1 MNEWFEVNGYSCSL
15 HKWFH
20 TQRACPECPESRP
33 AERPQLFIIRSS
45 DGKLGSNGEAVER
58 KDAGNTE
65 SDSLRPV
72 ANPSTPVVPVEPA
85 RPNEEFLTL
94 KDFPRK
100 FRAIARSLSQARD
113 CDHSLEVHAMADM
126 LEASIESA
134 TLTPVPVVAAPQSAE
149 EQILDAIFE
158 DHTICENCPT
168 SRRTGQGDCG
178 EMFTVHGVTHSCK
191 YLADHEGSHW
201 CNCKVATTPSPVS
214 TDVPVAQPPRV
225 EYEAMR
231 QIFNALADTEASGAA
246 EQLAHV
252 EEIVTKYFRCATHT
266 PVSREPLPC
275 HICGTALDPNWL
287 NCPKCEGKARSSA
300 NTALPASQ
308 EPRQATCIH
317 CGQPLNPNAPL
328 PYCTVVRGHCSPLSE
343 REEK

>member
-1 MNEWFEVNGYSCSL
+1 MPTNPTPRMHIW
-15 HKWFH
+15 
-20 TQRACPECPESRP
+20 EST
-33 AERPQLFIIRSS
+33 IS
-45 DGKLGSNGEAVER
+45 
-58 KDAGNTE
+58 
-65 SDSLRPV
+65 
-72 ANPSTPVVPVEPA
+72 STPVVPVEPA
-85 RPNEEFLTL
+85 PMSKAELADYLDCPVPIRDLWNRLIELEQHVGTHDLEEFEPCEICREGGEYDTV
-94 KDFPRK
+94 KR
-100 FRAIARSLSQARD
+100 QY
-113 CDHSLEVHAMADM
+113 
-126 LEASIESA
+126 ESA
-134 TLTPVPVVAAPQSAE
+134 AIEYVDRLMQGPKCKYCNDTGKFSAWSAKLGDHIETCTCAAALTPVPVVAAPKCE
-149 EQILDAIFE
+149 R
-158 DHTICENCPT
+158 ENCPT

-287 NCPKCEGKARSSA
+287 NCPKCEGPARSESIGAEQWLSKRYDRYGNPLALTGDIQVSA
-300 NTALPASQ
+300 Q
-308 EPRQATCIH
+308 ELIRMLEEYA
-317 CGQPLNPNAPL
+317 N
-328 PYCTVVRGHCSPLSE
+328 E
-343 REEK
+343 R